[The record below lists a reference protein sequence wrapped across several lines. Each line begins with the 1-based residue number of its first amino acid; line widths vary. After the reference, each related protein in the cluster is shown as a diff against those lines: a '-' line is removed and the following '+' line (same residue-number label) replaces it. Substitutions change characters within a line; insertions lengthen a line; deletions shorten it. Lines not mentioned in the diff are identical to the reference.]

1 MWGTWPTSSTINQIK
16 EEMLTRA
23 CASQRTGPLEDL
35 SGEIMFSISFQH
47 SPRLVLRIKE
57 TFLGERFSN
66 LIFLKLNPI
75 SIHGYEVIMH
85 GIYTDSRD
93 CHWSMSSMSSCRA
106 KDLVEPG
113 SLARSGC
120 GPGLTP
126 KIADPG
132 RCKGNLIPLSLIC
145 KFSNEITLS
154 KEGVYCH
161 L

>member
-23 CASQRTGPLEDL
+23 CASQRTGLLEDL

-57 TFLGERFSN
+57 TFLSGRFSN

-93 CHWSMSSMSSCRA
+93 CHWSMSSCRA
-106 KDLVEPG
+106 KDLVEP
-113 SLARSGC
+113 SW
-120 GPGLTP
+120 PGQV
-126 KIADPG
+126 AG
-132 RCKGNLIPLSLIC
+132 Q
-145 KFSNEITLS
+145 
-154 KEGVYCH
+154 V
-161 L
+161 